1 MLHEI
6 TPTTK
11 RDANK
16 LWWTVKSRN
25 EKQDYVET
33 C

>member
-1 MLHEI
+1 MLHEKN
-6 TPTTK
+6 PTTK
-11 RDANK
+11 RDAINCGK
-16 LWWTVKSRN
+16 TVKSRN

>member
-1 MLHEI
+1 MLHEK
-6 TPTTK
+6 TRQTK
-11 RDANK
+11 HDAVNCGK
-16 LWWTVKSRN
+16 TVKSRN